1 MWGQG
6 EPPTPRNSI
15 GGKEEGG
22 GEGGGGGEKRKKKK
36 REEEEEAP
44 LVLGLAPPL
53 PLDVDYIANATRLAY
68 KETLIIF
75 AGMSTK
81 NMTSLLKQMVVERK
95 SINLRNQRGS
105 LFIFFVEGFFHYL

>member
-1 MWGQG
+1 MGAGGAPYPQELHWRQRG
-6 EPPTPRNSI
+6 RRRRR
-15 GGKEEGG
+15 GKEE
-22 GEGGGGGEKRKKKK
+22 EEEKKKK
-36 REEEEEAP
+36 REEEDEAP

-81 NMTSLLKQMVVERK
+81 NMTCLLEQVV
-95 SINLRNQRGS
+95 LV
-105 LFIFFVEGFFHYL
+105 LL

>member
-1 MWGQG
+1 MGAGGAPYPQELHWRQRG
-6 EPPTPRNSI
+6 RRRRR
-15 GGKEEGG
+15 GKEE
-22 GEGGGGGEKRKKKK
+22 EERKKKK